1 MDLLAR
7 LLPIFAQTILP
18 VFLAAATG
26 LVLARSMQVD
36 GRTLGRVLFYICS
49 PALVLRSLSQME
61 LSGEALRQ
69 VVTVTVTIM
78 VTTALLGWLVSANM
92 GRKER
97 AAITLTSGISNNGN
111 MGIPVSLFAFGNPG
125 VELATIYY
133 VISSIMTNTVGSIV
147 ASAGSRAIRDAV
159 AQVVRVPMIYAALL
173 GLLLNWT
180 SIAIPAPIF
189 RAVDLLGSAA
199 VPLMLIMLGIQL
211 SNASFL
217 QRQQGVARSLAV
229 RLLVSPLL
237 SWGLCSLLGI
247 TGLARSVMILQS
259 AMPSAVILS
268 VLAGEYDTAPRLVAT
283 IIVLSTLAS
292 MVTLS
297 LILALLL

>member
-1 MDLLAR
+1 MEILAR

-26 LVLARSMQVD
+26 LLLARSMQLD

-61 LSGEALRQ
+61 LSGESLRQ
-69 VVTVTVTIM
+69 VVTVAVTIM
-78 VTTALLGWLVSANM
+78 VITALLGWLVSANM

-97 AAITLTSGISNNGN
+97 AAITLTSGIANNGN
-111 MGIPVSLFAFGNPG
+111 MGIPVALFAFGNPG
-125 VELATIYY
+125 VEIATIYY

-147 ASAGSRAIRDAV
+147 ASAGSTAIREAI
-159 AQVVRVPMIYAALL
+159 AQVVRVPMIYAAAL
-173 GLLLNWT
+173 GLFLNWT
-180 SIAIPAPIF
+180 TIAIPTPIF

-217 QRQQGVARSLAV
+217 QRQQGVSRSVAV
-229 RLLVSPLL
+229 RLLASPLL
-237 SWGLCSLLGI
+237 AWGLCSLLGI
-247 TGLARSVMILQS
+247 TGLARNVMIVQS
-259 AMPSAVILS
+259 AMPTAVIIS

-283 IIVLSTLAS
+283 IIVISTLAS
-292 MVTLS
+292 MATLS
-297 LILALLL
+297 LILAFLL